1 MNQKQIKV
9 CQVLHGIV
17 GGGSEQVVLNYCSRM
32 HDVHFDLLYQ
42 YEPNPQILER
52 FNEAGFNCVR
62 IPDKVHH
69 PVKHLWTMYRLFKK
83 GKYDVVHSHQDWFL
97 NAYVMFLAWLAGVP
111 KRIAHHHQAYRT
123 ENLLLKFICSFL
135 RVLNK
140 IFATHWLACGEAAA
154 ENGWGRRTANKG
166 KVIMLPNAIDPNRFK
181 FDANAREQIRKQYG
195 LNEDDFVVGH
205 VGRFFPQKNHVFL
218 IDIFAELVKSNP
230 NTKLML
236 LGDGP
241 LQKEICDKVTFLK
254 LTDSVIF
261 AGLQKDSAPFYSAMD
276 VFCFPSLWEGLPL
289 TLVEAQYNGLT
300 IFASEEITVEIKL
313 SDNFYFKDLKN
324 LQDWLLMKKVSC
336 RLPMN
341 DKRFDINYCYKIL
354 EGMYYETK

>member
-1 MNQKQIKV
+1 MSKRIKV
-9 CQVLHGIV
+9 CQVLHGVV

-52 FNEAGFNCVR
+52 FNEAGFNCIQ

-83 GKYDVVHSHQDWFL
+83 SRYDVVHSHQDWFL

-111 KRIAHHHQAYRT
+111 KRIAHHHQAYHPT
-123 ENLLLKFICSFL
+123 NPLLKLLCAIL
-135 RVLNK
+135 RIANK
-140 IFATHWLACGEAAA
+140 IFANHWLACGNAAA
-154 ENGWGRRTANKG
+154 INGWGKRAVEKDE
-166 KVIMLPNAIDPNRFK
+166 VCILPNAVDPERFRFNADARNRIRQLYGIAE
-181 FDANAREQIRKQYG
+181 DA
-195 LNEDDFVVGH
+195 FVLGH
-205 VGRFFPQKNHVFL
+205 VGRFFPQKNHGFL
-218 IDIFAELVKSNP
+218 IDVFAAFCKVQP
-230 NTKLML
+230 NSKLLL

-241 LQKEICDKVTFLK
+241 LQNEIKDKVISLGLADK
-254 LTDSVIF
+254 VVF

-300 IFASEEITVEIKL
+300 VFASKGITAEIKL

-324 LQDWLLMKKVSC
+324 LQDWLFMKKVSC
-336 RLPMN
+336 RLPVN
-341 DKRFDINYCYKIL
+341 DKTFDINSCYKIL
-354 EGMYYETK
+354 EGLYCGTK